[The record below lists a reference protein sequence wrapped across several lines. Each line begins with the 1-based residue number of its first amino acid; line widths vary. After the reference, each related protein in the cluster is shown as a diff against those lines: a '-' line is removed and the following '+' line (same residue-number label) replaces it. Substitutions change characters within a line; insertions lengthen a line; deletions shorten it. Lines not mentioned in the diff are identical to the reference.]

1 MKIVIDT
8 NVVISG
14 IFFNG
19 NPRKVIESVCAAEF
33 EAYASPEI
41 IEEYKEIVDRI
52 IGRGQGSFNSDG
64 FIKFIADLTLIEPK
78 TCVSVCRD
86 PDDDK
91 FINCAVDAKALYIV
105 SGDSDLLDIKEYEG
119 IEIITAADFV
129 ERYLLET
136 SEKK

>member
-19 NPRKVIESVCAAEF
+19 NPRKVIESVCGAEI

-64 FIKFIADLTLIEPK
+64 FIKFIADLTLIEPH
-78 TCVSVCRD
+78 TNVSVCRD

-105 SGDSDLLDIKEYEG
+105 SGDNDLLDIKEYEG

-129 ERYLLET
+129 ERYILET

>member
-19 NPRKVIESVCAAEF
+19 KPRRVIESVCDAEL

-41 IEEYKEIVDRI
+41 IEEYKDIVDRI
-52 IGRGQGSFNSDG
+52 IGRGEGSFNSDG
-64 FIKFIADLTLIEPK
+64 FIKFIADLTLIEPH
-78 TCVSVCRD
+78 TSVSVCRD

-105 SGDSDLLDIKEYEG
+105 SGDDDLLDIKEYEG
-119 IEIITAADFV
+119 IEIINAADFV